1 MMRGMGYRT
10 HLPNWLTYSRIV
22 AVLPLVGAI
31 LYDTEGSYMLALGL
45 FCFAAMTDFLDGY
58 LARKWNV
65 GSGMG
70 RLLDPIADKMVVAA
84 ALIAL
89 VHTGHAPVW
98 PTILIIFR
106 ELFVSGLREFLIER
120 QVSLPVSTLA
130 KYKTAI
136 QLLAIAVLLLAAIL
150 HVPHI
155 TLFGNITLWVAA
167 LLTLATGAN
176 YFTSSLNTI
185 RKKD

>member
-1 MMRGMGYRT
+1 MDYRT

-22 AVLPLVGAI
+22 AVLPLVGTI
-31 LYDTEGSYMLALGL
+31 LYDTPCGYMIALGL
-45 FCFAAMTDFLDGY
+45 FCFAALTDFLDGY
-58 LARKWNV
+58 LARRWDV

-84 ALIAL
+84 SLIAL
-89 VHTGHAPVW
+89 VQTGHAPVW

-136 QLLAIAVLLLAAIL
+136 QLVAVIILLLAAIV
-150 HVPHI
+150 HVPPVTFLGTI
-155 TLFGNITLWVAA
+155 ALWVAA
-167 LLTLATGAN
+167 LLTLATGVS

-185 RKKD
+185 RMKD